1 MGMGL
6 RRWSSLLKL
15 LNETSVR
22 GPERGFWL
30 TALLL
35 GAALVPGPAAAL
47 TPIDSADLSPDITV
61 TLDGQTITDENV
73 ASDDLT
79 TGTITKALL
88 GILPEAS
95 DLSAYHVLTGGDHLL
110 SFDITVALAGGVTAH
125 PGDIVRY
132 DGASYT
138 LEFDA
143 SAESVPDGVRTDAVT
158 MSAGGNLVLSF
169 DTTVALGGSTYF
181 DEDLVEFDG
190 ANFSSFFDGSAA
202 GLDSALDI
210 DAAHGDGVRTHAVG
224 NRLRRC
230 VEFERVD
237 RTVVANDIARMRD
250 DASGQRDGD
259 VERKQVL
266 SSRQRM
272 VGGEI
277 ACFGNNAKQGLR
289 DRSAHEVVGSHVLIG
304 DRLAVE
310 GDGDVGREIRAADRS
325 QTGRRPGQEGGRE
338 KRGHQRDLL
347 A

>member
-95 DLSAYHVLTGGDHLL
+95 DLSAYHALTGGDHLL

-132 DGASYT
+132 DGASHT

-210 DAAHGDGVRTHAVG
+210 DGAHVFGSNGKLALSFDISGSIDGVNFDDEDVLEYDPTSSTWELAW
-224 NRLRRC
+224 
-230 VEFERVD
+230 
-237 RTVVANDIARMRD
+237 
-250 DASGQRDGD
+250 DAS
-259 VERKQVL
+259 VERAEWEAGADVNAVFFVPEPSQLLMVGSGFVL
-266 SSRQRM
+266 LAVLNISRGAKIQRM
-272 VGGEI
+272 TLE
-277 ACFGNNAKQGLR
+277 KETKESLY
-289 DRSAHEVVGSHVLIG
+289 SA
-304 DRLAVE
+304 A
-310 GDGDVGREIRAADRS
+310 
-325 QTGRRPGQEGGRE
+325 
-338 KRGHQRDLL
+338 
-347 A
+347 